1 MPHRTFNVK
10 EVAAYLHLG
19 LGDVETL
26 VKQGEIPHEKQR
38 DRIVFRRSEI
48 DSWASQR
55 ILKLPE
61 KRLRDYH
68 VRSSASLREI
78 SLSGALIPQLA
89 TPARIRTTLSSRTR
103 ASVIRDM
110 VQLASETDLVSD
122 SAELLRLIEERE
134 RLCSTAL
141 PEGFALIHPRHHDP
155 YLFAESFLVFGRTV
169 QPIHFGA
176 QDGTPTDLFFLVCC
190 QDDRIHLH
198 TLARL
203 CSMCL
208 ETGLLTALRHAAS
221 ADDMLVALCQAETEI
236 TRHL

>member
-10 EVAAYLHLG
+10 EVAAYLHLAPD
-19 LGDVETL
+19 DVEKL

-38 DRIVFRRSEI
+38 ERVVFRRSDV

-68 VRSSASLREI
+68 VRSSASLSGR
-78 SLSGALIPQLA
+78 SLSGPLIPQLLTA
-89 TPARIRTTLSSRTR
+89 ERIAPALPSRTR
-103 ASVIRDM
+103 TSIIRDM
-110 VQLASETDLVSD
+110 VQLAAKTDLVSD
-122 SAELLRLIEERE
+122 SSELLRLIDERE

-155 YLFAESFLVFGRTV
+155 YLFAESFLVLGRAI

-176 QDGTPTDLFFLVCC
+176 PDGTPTDLFFLVCC

-198 TLARL
+198 TLARI
-203 CSMCL
+203 CSMCM
-208 ETGLLTALRHAAS
+208 ETNLLAALR
-221 ADDMLVALCQAETEI
+221 QAETVDDLLMAMCHAEEEI
-236 TRHL
+236 VRHL